1 MIISLNQRKS
11 LGCVVSCFNH
21 VLLPVLWN
29 DVKCMLGWSYHQ
41 TWSGWWFGTWILYI
55 FMIFYDFP
63 YVGNNDPNWL
73 SYFSEGWFNHQPVIF
88 MPCWW
93 YLGEGAFDP
102 SGLPMLPEDPMHQ
115 LLQGWLTTDCSLARQ
130 PKEAKMQHGRSGL
143 THRINLPCLSS
154 GNSGDT

>member
-1 MIISLNQRKS
+1 MLVAGMMIISLNQRES
-11 LGCVVSCFNH
+11 LGFVVSCFNH
-21 VLLPVLWN
+21 VLFPILWN
-29 DVKCMLGWSYHQ
+29 VCWVDHTTRLDLVGGLEHE
-41 TWSGWWFGTWILYI
+41 
-55 FMIFYDFP
+55 FYDFP
-63 YVGNNDPNWL
+63 SIGNNDPNWL
-73 SYFSEGWFNHQPVIF
+73 SYFSEEWLNHQPVIF

-115 LLQGWLTTDCSLARQ
+115 LLRGWLTTDCSLARQ

-154 GNSGDT
+154 KSSGDT